1 MKGKDLIKFITEN
14 KLEDS
19 TVHFPKGSY
28 DVLTFGQWHA
38 ADTDNSLDTIE
49 YAIEKENDTVYS
61 HIELYR
67 DNTET
72 FEDLSTEKALKLR
85 KATRQ

>member
-38 ADTDNSLDTIE
+38 ADTDNPLDTIE
-49 YAIEKENDTVYS
+49 YAIEKENNTVYS
-61 HIELYR
+61 HIEMYR

>member
-14 KLEDS
+14 KLENS
-19 TVHFPKGSY
+19 TVHFLKSSC
-28 DVLTFGQWHA
+28 DVLTFGQWYA
-38 ADTDNSLDTIE
+38 ADTNDPDDTIE

-72 FEDLSTEKALKLR
+72 FKDLTTEEALRLR
-85 KATRQ
+85 KSY